1 MAQAAILMLQ
11 KPKGVF
17 GHRELVVEHSVG
29 VKSTG
34 AQAAPSIFTFG
45 S

>member
-1 MAQAAILMLQ
+1 MSSSPNAW
-11 KPKGVF
+11 KPNGVF
-17 GHRELVVEHSVG
+17 GNGDLVVEHSVG

-34 AQAAPSIFTFG
+34 AQAAPSLFTFG